1 MVDWKRIIVGNA
13 FRLPSRDPR
22 YYLDLALIVPLFF
35 AGLFLLESLQ
45 GIRTGR
51 WELHQTGIAAGLVCL
66 FLLLIKD
73 HIRVIAEILYT
84 LAFLA
89 WWHYAMHGDR
99 ESLKFYLFFFLGLVL
114 TIFVGAVFRALVLKT
129 PIDPMYYH
137 PDKGTSVAGIVL
149 VLGLLFAIAVV
160 GIAFA
165 YR

>member
-1 MVDWKRIIVGNA
+1 MVDWKRIVVGNA
-13 FRLPSRDPR
+13 FRLPSRDLR

-35 AGLFLLESLQ
+35 AGLFLLVSLQ
-45 GIRTGR
+45 GIRAGR
-51 WELHQTGIAAGLVCL
+51 SDLYQTVIAAGLVCL

-99 ESLKFYLFFFLGLVL
+99 ENLKFSLFSILGLVL
-114 TIFVGAVFRALVLKT
+114 TISVDALFRVFVLKT

-149 VLGLLFAIAVV
+149 VLGLLFALAVV
-160 GIAFA
+160 GIAIA